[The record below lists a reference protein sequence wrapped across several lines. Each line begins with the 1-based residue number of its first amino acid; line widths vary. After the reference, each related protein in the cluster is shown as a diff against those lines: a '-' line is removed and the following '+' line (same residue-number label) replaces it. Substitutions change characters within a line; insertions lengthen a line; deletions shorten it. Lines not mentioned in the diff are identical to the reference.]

1 MKTEIRCII
10 QQEVTSC
17 LDNFNA
23 TDPKSGGLNNAAF
36 LGVFLFLISVF
47 CQVTTINA
55 QVSGRVFY
63 DYNATSTQTSV
74 TAEPGVAGVT
84 VNAFKPDG
92 TFVTATTDAA
102 GAYAFTA
109 VQLPS
114 GTRVRVEFTGLPID
128 SYDGVFGAA
137 AGNSGTTTQFTTAGA
152 AVTNINL
159 GLIVPANYNE
169 VNPLIGIP
177 IHVSGNPLGGGSSS
191 TMDAFASFDFNS
203 SGNGGT
209 IAVTNTPNDPVN
221 HKIPASQ
228 IGSLWGVAY
237 HKHTKKLYT
246 SAFVKRHVGIGPL
259 GEGGIYILDYT
270 TGSPVV
276 SNFVDVNTIGIN
288 TGTVGVGATPALR
301 NINRGLNNTA
311 NQANVGGDPLAF
323 DAVGKIG
330 LGDIDIS
337 EDGSKLWVV
346 NLNLLTLNSIVID
359 SDNNP
364 STAPTAADVTT
375 FNIPNPFTAGTQ
387 RPFALKTYNGK
398 VYVGLVSDA
407 TLEAA
412 VYEFS
417 GGTFTPVLVNGLAI
431 IPLNYPKGFA
441 SNNCPTITGWFNWR
455 NSNPPIV
462 CSGTTN
468 FLYSYPTPMLCDIEF
483 DIDGSLILTF
493 MDRMGHQIGS
503 NNTQLDGT
511 DLENYHGAG
520 DILRV
525 CRVGGAYVM
534 QGSSGCAVKATN
546 NQGPG
551 GGEYYFG
558 DYFDENESYFPG
570 TAAGSRGVL
579 HSETVVGGMALV
591 YGSGESVVA
600 SYDPRGIAWV
610 SGGVNFF
617 NNTTGQTRARNY
629 MLYYG
634 QTTGFAGNG
643 FSGKANGIGDVEVIS
658 SLPTIEV
665 GNRVWNDI
673 NKNGIQDPNE
683 AVLVGVTVS
692 LYDSLG
698 VLVPNSTLVTD
709 ANGQFIFSSAP
720 GTSTANF
727 KYGLNIRP
735 NTQYQIKIDAL
746 GTNTSVTGL
755 TLADVTP
762 LTPGETAAIN
772 SGSTISNNDAKLL
785 GGKPTVVFRTGILG
799 ENNHTFD
806 LGLACTQPIVTA
818 SSYTRATCPAANNV
832 VPNNTASLQISTDGD
847 RVAISPTGVPTTAYG
862 SAPAVTAGS
871 VTLINQNGAT
881 DSLYVRI
888 FKGPNC
894 YIDTI
899 FKVTPIICCPAI
911 TFGTPANFTQYCSE
925 ATIPTLTATTTARLP
940 DSLAFYMSPTKL
952 TGYNDIVGAQLLGKV
967 RIVGTAVSNNNVS
980 LTNVKLPELIGTTN
994 DTLYIYSVY
1003 VDDLGDTTCKVFVE
1017 KPIILRPE
1025 PVAMINGFSTI
1036 CNATP
1041 LTLSSQPAT
1050 SYKWG
1055 RVSPPSSTL
1064 GAAQTLTITPP
1075 SNTTT
1080 TYWLITTNAGTCS
1093 SDTAFHTV
1101 TSSGGILGTVYRD
1114 LDSDGVK
1121 DANETFGVK
1130 DIEVKAYDCAS
1141 NLLETT
1147 TTDEF
1152 GRYVFSS
1159 ITTGTGKVRI
1169 EFSKSSM
1176 PTWLQESF
1184 AGTGNGT
1191 NVQFVTAPSCAVDLG
1206 VKEENDFCQTN
1217 PFVAIPQYN
1226 DGPATGTTA
1235 ALVRTPY
1242 PLSGTI
1248 TSIANFGQVGA
1259 TWGTAYQRTSKTI
1272 FNSSFL
1278 KRHVGLAQGTG
1289 HIFMSNSTTG
1299 FIGSFDL
1306 QGVNG
1311 IDLGSVTRTAT
1322 GDNGINATNGGI
1334 DLDAFAKVGKVSFGD
1349 IDLYDQ
1355 KTLFAINLNSR
1366 SLIEVDVSDVS
1377 LLPTNG
1383 SAIGASL
1390 VKEYALSLP
1399 SCNGGVMRPFALK
1412 IHNGKGYLGAVCDAS
1427 ISGVATDLGAFVYT
1441 FDPKN
1446 PGGGLTQ
1453 VLNFSLNYPREEAG
1467 FFGTQGAYPSLWL
1480 PWKDVYATLGE
1491 RHVSP
1496 IFGDIEFAED
1506 GSMIIGMMDRVGD
1519 QYGGDS
1525 PIPVSGATTLVNK
1538 FSAGDILKACNVNG
1552 VFLMEGTTGACPVND
1567 QNNDTHFVNN
1577 GVTSDGISG
1586 NGEFFWDEFYRRSDT
1601 GHGHGE
1607 LALGGLAVLPGT
1619 KEVLTVMYDPL
1630 NLGQQGMARF
1640 STVNGGR
1647 GGQIILVNNP
1657 GPLNKA
1663 NGIGDVELLCDPA
1676 PIQIGNYVW
1685 FDANNNG
1692 IQDACEVPMA
1702 GVKVYLYTKT
1712 GVLKDSTVTNA
1723 TGNYYFSSP
1732 TDSITTNTAYYIV
1745 FGGPSQFNTTTSKL
1759 TVGSL
1764 AFDLSPS
1771 NTGTG
1776 TNSDQNDSDAST
1788 SIAGLPSNLVGLP
1801 VICDTT
1807 GGAGYINHTLDLGL
1821 YRACNLPVA
1830 TLSVTSATCVSTT
1843 AQNNGTIRLNAIA
1856 NADKFA
1862 VSVGNTF
1869 TGAAYAAATTIGAL
1883 PMNLQ
1888 AAIPNAG
1895 ATYTIR
1901 FYSGWDQCFKDTTIF
1916 VAPFICTC
1924 PTVTI
1929 TVPADNT
1936 TLCSGSTFNLTISTT
1951 AKSPDSI
1958 RVISFSSAQSGTS
1971 MYTNTPDTV
1980 IAVIPLGTAA
1990 TNTGTTSFKLPKL
2003 YGNKN
2008 DTFFIYAILNN
2019 TSFYQPTCR
2028 PFDLARVINKVEPI
2042 ANITGFDFQCNG
2054 SGITLTSNPAASYK
2068 WGRVGATGV
2077 LATTQTY
2084 AVTPTASTSTTYWLV
2099 VSNAATPACPSDT
2112 VFHTITMSNGILGTA
2127 FRDFNSNG
2135 IKDANETYGME
2146 GIEVKAYDCNGNLL
2160 GTTTTDENGRYAFPN
2175 ISAATGRVRIEF
2187 DKSSLSIYEQ
2197 ESFAGTDNGTD
2208 VQFVTAPNCS
2218 VDWGV
2223 KEISDYC
2230 QANPNVAIPIY
2241 LNGGAINATV
2251 ANQNTII
2258 QIPYSANSTTAGS
2271 LNINLAQSNE
2281 TGTVYGI
2288 AYQKDTKKMF
2298 MSAFV
2303 KRHTGLLDND
2313 NDGNGDLGAIY
2324 QLDAATNTVTLFTI
2338 IPNAGTIGSDATRGL
2353 GAFTST
2359 SRDPSSFSKV
2369 GKEGLG
2375 DMDISEDGQYLYVVN
2390 LFSKE
2395 LVRIDI
2401 ATKTQTTYPIPTG
2414 GCTNGVRRPF
2424 GLGIR
2429 NGKVYLG
2436 TVCTGENSGTI
2447 ADLVATVYAFDGNA
2461 FTSVLDFPL
2470 NYTKGYALSSGLKT
2484 SWLTWT
2490 DNANTFFNTYSSCC
2504 FTPNGAIFTYNQPIL
2519 SDIDF
2524 DDNGQML
2531 LGFMDRGG
2539 HQAGWLNLDP
2549 GTSTQLWGYTTGG
2562 DLLTAYPNSSAT
2574 TWTLESGGD
2583 KDGVGS
2589 YTPIASQINN
2599 QGPGGGEFYFDENFT
2614 ASHQETA
2621 QGGLAALPH
2630 SGSFMTTIM
2639 DPSAIL
2645 QGGVKVFST
2654 TNGSTVTSYP
2664 IFVSSLNANIGTFG
2678 KAAGLG
2684 DLEILCDQAPIQI
2697 GNYVWLDANK
2707 DGIQDPCELPAVGVK
2722 VFLYTKAGVLK
2733 DSTVT
2738 NASGNYYFSSPADSI
2753 KMNTAYYIVF
2763 GGTSQFNTTNSSL
2776 TLGSS
2781 QYSLT
2786 QADTGTGTN
2795 TDQNDSDASST
2806 IAGLPSNLVGYPVIC
2821 DSTGGPGY
2829 INHTLDVGLIPYVP
2843 CVLPTFTFTQTAPT
2857 CTSAGASINDGKI
2870 TLTALSNA
2878 DKYGVSVGASY
2889 TGPVYSSATTI
2900 GTTPID
2906 VRNSI
2911 PNTGGTY
2918 TIRLFNGTNACFKD
2932 TTITV
2937 DAVPCT
2943 VILGSLGDKI
2953 WKDLNNNGRQDVGE
2967 SGVKDVIIEL
2977 YKNGVLLGKDTSD
2990 VLGKYEFTNLD
3001 SASYYIKVVAGSI
3014 PSDCLISQKANESG
3028 VPDSLDSDIIPAT
3041 LQSQTVIID
3050 PTPMAGVSL
3059 KDNPTLDV
3067 ALRLR
3072 PTLAI
3077 LDPCSCFRVEYR
3089 ITEIKELFER
3099 MTITSSPGET
3109 WRVVS
3114 QTGMLE
3120 LDSFVKIPLAIGALF
3135 TESPAG
3141 KYNLEYTIED
3151 NVVYTAK
3158 LTNGTDTLTYTNMCS
3173 MKYAD
3178 ITLTLLSEKVCKNS
3192 APIPLAASSNTP
3204 GPLTFFYVNKVTG
3217 QRVNITSFDPSQFSA
3232 NDTIYV
3238 KLEAVPTDPSKCR
3251 TTLVQ
3256 PVVITTLNCD
3266 KGILGDYVWKDA
3278 NNNGRQDVGETGV
3291 KDVIIELYK
3300 NGVLLGKDTT
3310 DVLGKYEFTSLDSAS
3325 YYIKVVASSIPA
3337 GCLISQKANESGV
3350 PDSLDSD
3357 IIPATLQS
3365 QTVIIDPTP
3374 TVGVSLK
3381 DNPTLD
3387 VALFSP
3393 VVGSPCGTMTL
3404 TAIPTICTP
3413 STNLYDVS
3421 GEVSFTS
3428 TPTTGTLTITKT
3440 GGGSVTLNAPFTSP
3454 MVYTIPNLVSNGMTH
3469 TVTAVFSEDPTFCT
3483 ESVDYTAPASC
3494 NTLPCNPICL
3504 PISVIKN

>member
-1 MKTEIRCII
+1 MK
-10 QQEVTSC
+10 
-17 LDNFNA
+17 N
-23 TDPKSGGLNNAAF
+23 
-36 LGVFLFLISVF
+36 LISRTSF
-47 CQVTTINA
+47 SFLLMFLAFACFA

-727 KYGLNIRP
+727 KYGLNIKP

-762 LTPGETAAIN
+762 LTPGETAPIN
-772 SGSTISNNDAKLL
+772 SGLTISNNDAKLL

-952 TGYNDIVGAQLLGKV
+952 TAYNDIVGAQLLGKV
-967 RIVGTAVSNNNVS
+967 RITGTAVSNNNVS

-1101 TSSGGILGTVYRD
+1101 TSSGGILGTAFRD
-1114 LDSDGVK
+1114 FNSNGIK
-1121 DANETFGVK
+1121 DANETMGFAG
-1130 DIEVKAYDCAS
+1130 IEVKAYDC
-1141 NLLETT
+1141 NGNILGTT
-1147 TTDEF
+1147 TTDEN
-1152 GRYVFSS
+1152 GRYVFP
-1159 ITTGTGKVRI
+1159 TLTAGNGKLRV
-1169 EFSKSSM
+1169 EFDKSS
-1176 PTWLQESF
+1176 LNINQQESV
-1184 AGTGNGT
+1184 AGSGNGT
-1191 NVQFVTAPSCAVDLG
+1191 DVQFVTAPSCNIDWGL
-1206 VKEENDFCQTN
+1206 KEIGDYCQSNPMVISSRAFVGTATIAENAL
-1217 PFVAIPQYN
+1217 PGIYYN
-1226 DGPATGTTA
+1226 SAQSATPTMATL
-1235 ALVRTPY
+1235 ALNNV
-1242 PLSGTI
+1242 I
-1248 TSIANFGQVGA
+1248 GA
-1259 TWGTAYQRTSKTI
+1259 TWGLAYSKRTKTI
-1272 FNSSFL
+1272 FNSSVV
-1278 KRHVGLAQGTG
+1278 RS
-1289 HIFMSNSTTG
+1289 FMNYGPS
-1299 FIGSFDL
+1299 GSFDKIYAYGFNDPNQDAAPTATSTL
-1306 QGVNG
+1306 INTIDLSNLGVNMG
-1311 IDLGSVTRTAT
+1311 TDPRPIPMTGAGPTYDDGSVYQ
-1322 GDNGINATNGGI
+1322 
-1334 DLDAFAKVGKVSFGD
+1334 FVGKSGIGD
-1349 IDLYDQ
+1349 IDISENGD
-1355 KTLFAINLNSR
+1355 TLFAINL
-1366 SLIEVDVSDVS
+1366 ID
-1377 LLPTNG
+1377 G
-1383 SAIGASL
+1383 AASL
-1390 VKEYALSLP
+1390 VVLNAAVPTSTSLIAEHVINVP
-1399 SCNGGVMRPFALK
+1399 SCNGGVFRPWAVK
-1412 IHNGKGYLGAVCDAS
+1412 YYQNRVYIGGVCDGANGNTS
-1427 ISGVATDLGAFVYT
+1427 NLDAFVYQW
-1441 FDPKN
+1441 N
-1446 PGGGLTQ
+1446 GGTSFTQ
-1453 VLNFSLNYPREEAG
+1453 VASFPLDYNRSKATFRADGSFSNADWRVWTNTWAP
-1467 FFGTQGAYPSLWL
+1467 
-1480 PWKDVYATLGE
+1480 DVMPLSPE
-1491 RHVSP
+1491 DLVSQP
-1496 IFGDIEFAED
+1496 QPMLTDIEFSENGA
-1506 GSMIIGMMDRVGD
+1506 MIVAFADRFSFQTAYQQR
-1519 QYGGDS
+1519 QYGL
-1525 PIPVSGATTLVNK
+1525 TTGPLYSTVA
-1538 FSAGDILKACNVNG
+1538 AGDILKLCKNG
-1552 VFLMEGTTGACPVND
+1552 STFELEGTVEACASVNID
-1567 QNNDTHFVNN
+1567 N
-1577 GVTSDGISG
+1577 GSVTTSNAIIP
-1586 NGEFFWDEFYRRSDT
+1586 NIIEFFDDDYYNT
-1601 GHGHGE
+1601 GSSATGQAGHSE
-1607 LALGGLAVLPGT
+1607 TTLGGLAYLPNRSGILSSNFDPITTIAPGGSSGAVNTSGIRFYNEDGFYEKGWITVPSTAT
-1619 KEVLTVMYDPL
+1619 KT
-1630 NLGQQGMARF
+1630 NRK
-1640 STVNGGR
+1640 GG
-1647 GGQIILVNNP
+1647 
-1657 GPLNKA
+1657 A
-1663 NGIGDVELLCDPA
+1663 MGDLEILCDPA

-1685 FDANNNG
+1685 LDANNDG

-1712 GVLKDSTVTNA
+1712 GVLKDSTVTSA

-1732 TDSITTNTAYYIV
+1732 TDSITINTAYYIV
-1745 FGGPSQFNTTTSKL
+1745 FGGTSQFNTTTNKL
-1759 TVGSL
+1759 TVGGL
-1764 AFDLSPS
+1764 AFDLSPI

-1776 TNSDQNDSDAST
+1776 SNADQNDSDAST

-1843 AQNNGTIRLNAIA
+1843 AQNNGTIRLNAIT

-1869 TGAAYAAATTIGAL
+1869 TGAAYATATTIGAL

-2054 SGITLTSNPAASYK
+2054 SGITLTSDPAASYK

-2112 VFHTITMSNGILGTA
+2112 VFHTVTMSNGILGTA

-2187 DKSSLSIYEQ
+2187 DKSSLSVYEQ

-2223 KEISDYC
+2223 KEIGDYC
-2230 QANPNVAIPIY
+2230 QTNPRIAFPIISDTRSFISNNY
-2241 LNGGAINATV
+2241 NASTGTAV
-2251 ANQNTII
+2251 GRNDATLSQTGIIWGMAYMANQ
-2258 QIPYSANSTTAGS
+2258 
-2271 LNINLAQSNE
+2271 
-2281 TGTVYGI
+2281 
-2288 AYQKDTKKMF
+2288 KK
-2298 MSAFV
+2298 
-2303 KRHTGLLDND
+2303 L
-2313 NDGNGDLGAIY
+2313 
-2324 QLDAATNTVTLFTI
+2324 
-2338 IPNAGTIGSDATRGL
+2338 
-2353 GAFTST
+2353 FTST
-2359 SRDPSSFSKV
+2359 ELKRNLAFGPQGIGGLYVFDYSSATAANMVSSFSLQGVVPSNGGPAIDLGSVNRVSSPITSDFYVGTSIHTFSIDLDAFGKV
-2369 GKEGLG
+2369 GKAAYG
-2375 DMDISEDGQYLYVVN
+2375 
-2390 LFSKE
+2390 
-2395 LVRIDI
+2395 
-2401 ATKTQTTYPIPTG
+2401 
-2414 GCTNGVRRPF
+2414 
-2424 GLGIR
+2424 
-2429 NGKVYLG
+2429 
-2436 TVCTGENSGTI
+2436 
-2447 ADLVATVYAFDGNA
+2447 
-2461 FTSVLDFPL
+2461 
-2470 NYTKGYALSSGLKT
+2470 
-2484 SWLTWT
+2484 
-2490 DNANTFFNTYSSCC
+2490 
-2504 FTPNGAIFTYNQPIL
+2504 
-2519 SDIDF
+2519 DIDF
-2524 DDNGQML
+2524 DETGNNLWLVNLNQRALIKMSASGSLPGTVEQYPIIGASGVPTCVSGELRPWALAFKNGKGFLGVICDASISQNRADL
-2531 LGFMDRGG
+2531 LGYVLSFDPNNVSAGFNVELVVPLTYPREATQNDILSPGSPAARFDATWKPWVNTWAQSGLPSSGRLNYAQPIISDIEFTEDGSMALGIMNRFSE
-2539 HQAGWLNLDP
+2539 QANHWNAPAISGI
-2549 GTSTQLWGYTTGG
+2549 TTGIELNNSG
-2562 DLLTAYPNSSAT
+2562 DILKACKIGNSFEI
-2574 TWTLESGGD
+2574 ESKSGCPLNDAGPVVT
-2583 KDGVGS
+2583 DGISG
-2589 YTPIASQINN
+2589 N
-2599 QGPGGGEFYFDENFT
+2599 GEFYYGDRFSDGTNIH
-2614 ASHQETA
+2614 AETA
-2621 QGGLAALPH
+2621 AGSLALLKGSNEIIASAYDPVSIFGQGIIFLSTQTGAKTDVWQVQASNGFG
-2630 SGSFMTTIM
+2630 SGK
-2639 DPSAIL
+2639 
-2645 QGGVKVFST
+2645 G
-2654 TNGSTVTSYP
+2654 
-2664 IFVSSLNANIGTFG
+2664 NAV
-2678 KAAGLG
+2678 G
-2684 DLEILCDQAPIQI
+2684 DIEILCDVPPIQI

-2857 CTSAGASINDGKI
+2857 CTSAGASNNDGKI

-2918 TIRLFNGTNACFKD
+2918 TFRFFNGVNTCYKD

-2937 DAVPCT
+2937 AAVICTPVCIKPVPTFTQTAPTCTGGTSNNDGKITITAASNADKYGISLGASYTGSPYATAT
-2943 VILGSLGDKI
+2943 VIPALPFDVQTMIPNSGATYTLR
-2953 WKDLNNNGRQDVGE
+2953 LYNGTNDC
-2967 SGVKDVIIEL
+2967 
-2977 YKNGVLLGKDTSD
+2977 YKDTS
-2990 VLGKYEFTNLD
+2990 
-3001 SASYYIKVVAGSI
+3001 
-3014 PSDCLISQKANESG
+3014 
-3028 VPDSLDSDIIPAT
+3028 IIVFARNCAT
-3041 LQSQTVIID
+3041 
-3050 PTPMAGVSL
+3050 
-3059 KDNPTLDV
+3059 
-3067 ALRLR
+3067 
-3072 PTLAI
+3072 
-3077 LDPCSCFRVEYR
+3077 
-3089 ITEIKELFER
+3089 
-3099 MTITSSPGET
+3099 
-3109 WRVVS
+3109 
-3114 QTGMLE
+3114 
-3120 LDSFVKIPLAIGALF
+3120 
-3135 TESPAG
+3135 
-3141 KYNLEYTIED
+3141 
-3151 NVVYTAK
+3151 
-3158 LTNGTDTLTYTNMCS
+3158 
-3173 MKYAD
+3173 
-3178 ITLTLLSEKVCKNS
+3178 
-3192 APIPLAASSNTP
+3192 
-3204 GPLTFFYVNKVTG
+3204 
-3217 QRVNITSFDPSQFSA
+3217 
-3232 NDTIYV
+3232 
-3238 KLEAVPTDPSKCR
+3238 
-3251 TTLVQ
+3251 
-3256 PVVITTLNCD
+3256 
-3266 KGILGDYVWKDA
+3266 
-3278 NNNGRQDVGETGV
+3278 
-3291 KDVIIELYK
+3291 
-3300 NGVLLGKDTT
+3300 
-3310 DVLGKYEFTSLDSAS
+3310 
-3325 YYIKVVASSIPA
+3325 
-3337 GCLISQKANESGV
+3337 
-3350 PDSLDSD
+3350 
-3357 IIPATLQS
+3357 
-3365 QTVIIDPTP
+3365 
-3374 TVGVSLK
+3374 
-3381 DNPTLD
+3381 
-3387 VALFSP
+3387 
-3393 VVGSPCGTMTL
+3393 PCGNMTL